1 MKCFFNFFF
10 SIGKCSY
17 DSYHRNEMCLVIE
30 QTELLKVSVFHLQH
44 IENSS
49 VKSTAKLI
57 SFHVTSCIL
66 LCHPFIGK
74 GVTLVALKF
83 VYVIKPLPG
92 YASVKRF
99 AFNSSPLSN

>member
-1 MKCFFNFFF
+1 MKCFFKFFF

-49 VKSTAKLI
+49 VKSTAKTYQ
-57 SFHVTSCIL
+57 FSCHFMYFIVP
-66 LCHPFIGK
+66 PFYRQGCDIGC
-74 GVTLVALKF
+74 
-83 VYVIKPLPG
+83 P
-92 YASVKRF
+92 
-99 AFNSSPLSN
+99 